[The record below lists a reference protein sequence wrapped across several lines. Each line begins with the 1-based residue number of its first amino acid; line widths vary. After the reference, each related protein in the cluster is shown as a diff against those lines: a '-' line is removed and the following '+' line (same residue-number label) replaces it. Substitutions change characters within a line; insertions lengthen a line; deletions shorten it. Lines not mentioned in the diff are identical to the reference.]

1 MVELKAGDENVFM
14 WKVRAPTYA
23 NAQAW
28 PLMFIGNE
36 IADAALIINSIDP
49 CISCMERMVLTDR
62 AANRQGVVTKDE
74 LLQMSREKTADLRR
88 KIGQC

>member
-1 MVELKAGDENVFM
+1 
-14 WKVRAPTYA
+14 
-23 NAQAW
+23 
-28 PLMFIGNE
+28 
-36 IADAALIINSIDP
+36 
-49 CISCMERMVLTDR
+49 MERMVLTDR